1 MMPADYSCSDAD
13 IDVIRGQIG
22 REHIFASG
30 ILDRCAY
37 GYPRIILLD
46 PDAGG
51 GEWNYEAVSNVLW
64 LTCPYLN
71 ERIHRLEQDGYIEKI
86 GEFINSDISVA
97 MKMESAHAHMY
108 FFRKRVCKIAPGM
121 TVPEEIRRVMDAG
134 VGGGRDTRSLKCLHA
149 QFCHYRV
156 CADNVAGMMATRL
169 LDNRI
174 NCDEV
179 RCRNAVERY

>member
-1 MMPADYSCSDAD
+1 MAAEHSCSDSD

-51 GEWNYEAVSNVLW
+51 GEWNYEAVSNVFW

-71 ERIHRLEQDGYIEKI
+71 ERIHGLEQAGYIERI
-86 GEFINSDISVA
+86 GDFIRKDISVA
-97 MKMESAHAHMY
+97 MKMESAQAHMY
-108 FFRKRVCKIAPGM
+108 FFRKRVCNAAAGA
-121 TVPEEIRRVMDAG
+121 TVPAEIRRVMDAG
-134 VGGGRDTRSLKCLHA
+134 VGGARDTSSLKCLHA
-149 QFCHYRV
+149 HFCHYRV
-156 CADNVAGMMATRL
+156 CADNVAGMIAMRL

-179 RCRNAVERY
+179 RCRHAVERY